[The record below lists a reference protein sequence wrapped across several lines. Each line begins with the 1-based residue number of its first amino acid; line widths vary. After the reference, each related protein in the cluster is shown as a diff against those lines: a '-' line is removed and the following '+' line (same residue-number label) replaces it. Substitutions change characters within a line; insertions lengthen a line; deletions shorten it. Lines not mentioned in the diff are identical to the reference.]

1 VKAKSRTEDVNAR
14 VNRVLKALASVGRLR
29 RHNLSAKEIAQVV
42 EAIQQALER
51 AQLTLQVIACKKKTV
66 FSLREI

>member
-1 VKAKSRTEDVNAR
+1 VKPRTEDVNHR

-42 EAIQQALER
+42 EEIEQALEHTR
-51 AQLTLQVIACKKKTV
+51 LTLEVAASRKKTV
-66 FSLREI
+66 FQLQK